1 MGSIKKNKPQKAN
14 TKQNKQ
20 TKTKKG
26 KQKVIVF
33 LLYRGRVRESE
44 SDYTQIKRK
53 RIWLSAN
60 NGKTRI

>member
-53 RIWLSAN
+53 RI
-60 NGKTRI
+60 